1 MSETAV
7 ANKCGMVLDHN
18 LFVEY
23 NKYKRGE
30 GHNRQLVSKILS
42 YYHND
47 FLTNVGQFAHNG
59 IQITRSYKSALVSSG
74 LKTQSLVELAAMT
87 TYKII
92 LTDGQTHFPYVN
104 IDEGRFN
111 PAITTFYEGEAERG
125 AAKDYLKNLCLGAK
139 KSILLYDHYINSA
152 HDLDG
157 LLKYII
163 PNAKIQFIFSFDK
176 IDETHRNELL
186 RTHQRLSLKDLG
198 AVPRH
203 HDRYLI
209 IDDSIEVVLTSGFE
223 YLQNQ
228 KKEISLVIRPIKSMH
243 GLRD

>member
-1 MSETAV
+1 MKEVAV
-7 ANKCGMVLDHN
+7 ANKCGMVLDHK

-23 NKYKRGE
+23 NKYKQGE
-30 GHNRQLVSKILS
+30 SHNRQLVNKILS

-47 FLTNVGQFAHNG
+47 FLTNVGQYDHNG
-59 IQITRSYKSALVSSG
+59 IQISRSYRSALANSG
-74 LKTQSLVELAAMT
+74 LKTQNLVELAALT

-92 LTDGQTHFPYVN
+92 LTDEQTNFPFVN

-111 PAITTFYEGEAERG
+111 PAITTFYEGDVERE
-125 AAKDYLKNLCLGAK
+125 AAKDYLKNLCQGAK
-139 KSILLYDHYINSA
+139 KSILLYDLYINSA

-176 IDETHRNELL
+176 IDEAHRNELQ
-186 RTHQRLSLKDLG
+186 RTHPRLSFKNLG

-243 GLRD
+243 GLR

>member
-1 MSETAV
+1 MREEVV
-7 ANKCGMVLDHN
+7 ARKCGMVLDHR

-23 NKYKRGE
+23 DKFKKGESYNKP
-30 GHNRQLVSKILS
+30 LVNKILS

-47 FLTNVGQFAHNG
+47 FLTNVGQYDHNG
-59 IQITRSYKSALVSSG
+59 IQITRSYRSALATSG
-74 LKTQSLVELAAMT
+74 LKNQSLVELAALT

-92 LTDGQTHFPYVN
+92 LTDEQTNYPFVN

-111 PAITTFYEGEAERG
+111 PSISTFYEGDAERV
-125 AAKDYLKNLCLGAK
+125 AAKDYLRNLCQGAR
-139 KSILLYDHYINSA
+139 KSILLYDLYINSA

-163 PNAKIQFIFSFDK
+163 PNAQIQFIFSFDK
-176 IDETHRNELL
+176 IDEAHRVELQ
-186 RTHQRLSLKDLG
+186 RTHPRLSFKDLG

-228 KKEISLVIRPIKSMH
+228 KKEISLVIRSINDMH
-243 GLRD
+243 GLK